1 MTTARSRAALRMAA
15 LAILGAAIAACGGG
29 GSDDGYSAPPP
40 PAPAPNPNPG
50 GGNANLQPTFASIQ
64 AQVFTPICTQCHSG
78 ATAPEG
84 LRLDAASSYGL
95 LVDIASSQQPGV
107 QRVAPGNPGS
117 SYLIQKLEGTAA
129 SGGRMP
135 LNLTP
140 LPQADINVIRQWITD
155 GAQSTAAA
163 STAPIRV
170 TSTAPLPSSSATVL
184 PASIVAIFDR
194 PPDSSTVNATT
205 FIVERSGGDGTFADG
220 NEVAIAAASIAVP
233 TTNASAAV
241 FDTTGAPAVDDTY
254 RVRLSGGSS
263 GGVLDLAG
271 NALDGEFGGAFPS
284 GDAAQGGDFSATFT
298 VAAAAPTLQEIQA
311 SVFTPICSGCH
322 TGPTSGALPS
332 GMNLSSAAA
341 SYASLVG
348 VASVEVPATQ
358 RVQAGNPDASF
369 LIQKL
374 EQASPPGGG
383 ARMPF
388 GQAPL
393 GAPTIGM
400 IREWIA
406 AGAKP

>member
-1 MTTARSRAALRMAA
+1 MTTTRLRAALRIAA
-15 LAILGAAIAACGGG
+15 LAILGAAVAGCGGG
-29 GSDDGYSAPPP
+29 GDDGYSAPPP
-40 PAPAPNPNPG
+40 PASNPNPG
-50 GGNANLQPTFASIQ
+50 GGNPSLQPTFASIQ
-64 AQVFTPICTQCHSG
+64 AQVFTPICTQCHAG

-107 QRVAPGNPGS
+107 RRVAPGNPGS

-140 LPQADINVIRQWITD
+140 LPQADIDVIRQWITD
-155 GAQSTAAA
+155 GAQSTTAP

-170 TSTAPLPSSSATVL
+170 TSMAPLPNSSMTLL
-184 PASIVAIFDR
+184 PVSIVAIFDR

-220 NEVAIAAASIAVP
+220 NEVAIAAASIAVS
-233 TTNASAAV
+233 TTNASTAA
-241 FDTTGAPAVDDTY
+241 FDTAGAPAVDDTY

-271 NALDGEFGGAFPS
+271 NALDGEFGGTFPS
-284 GDAAQGGDFSATFT
+284 GDGTQGGDFSATFT

-322 TGPTSGALPS
+322 TGPTSAVLPS

-341 SYASLVG
+341 SYVSLVG
-348 VASVEVPATQ
+348 VASIGVPATQ

-374 EQASPPGGG
+374 EQATPPGGG

-388 GQAPL
+388 GQPPL
-393 GAPTIGM
+393 SAQTIGTV
-400 IREWIA
+400 REWIA
-406 AGAKP
+406 AGASP

>member
-1 MTTARSRAALRMAA
+1 MTTTRSRAALRSAA
-15 LAILGAAIAACGGG
+15 LAILGAAVAACGGG
-29 GSDDGYSAPPP
+29 GGDDGYSAPPP
-40 PAPAPNPNPG
+40 PAPNPNPG
-50 GGNANLQPTFASIQ
+50 GGNPSLQPTFASIQ
-64 AQVFTPICTQCHSG
+64 AQVFTPICTQCHTG

-107 QRVAPGNPGS
+107 RRVAPGNPGS

-155 GAQSTAAA
+155 GAQSTAAP

-170 TSTAPLPSSSATVL
+170 TSMAPLPNSSTPLL
-184 PASIVAIFDR
+184 PASIVASFDR
-194 PPDSSTVNATT
+194 PPDASTVNATT

-233 TTNASAAV
+233 TTNASTAV

-254 RVRLSGGSS
+254 RVRLAGGSS

-271 NALDGEFGGAFPS
+271 NALDGEFGGTFPS
-284 GDAAQGGDFSATFT
+284 GDGAQGGDFSATFI

-322 TGPTSGALPS
+322 TGPTSGVLPS
-332 GMNLSSAAA
+332 GMDLSAAAA
-341 SYASLVG
+341 SYVSLVG
-348 VASVEVPATQ
+348 VASIGVPATQ

-388 GQAPL
+388 GQPPL
-393 GAPTIGM
+393 DAPTIGT

-406 AGAKP
+406 AGANP